1 MHYFYTSQQHK
12 RSMPIVLIFFI
23 LATLLTITVSVIPR
37 YNASAAST
45 TSVFRCFNIE
55 SAQRGTGY
63 SDDACSK
70 DGETF
75 TSTDG
80 KTYRSSDYS
89 SSPTS
94 QTSPSDMCRRIVDTS
109 AKNIVTSCGTITYQ
123 NSLTSITVVNKSEEA
138 VDNARVN
145 ATYDAFG
152 GTLEQ
157 VKSAYYK
164 SLGSKAP
171 CSSQGCNDTTWKQM
185 VYDCWSKGR
194 SDAATTARLSGQAGV
209 KVDEAALTKDTFS
222 SCLATKMNGSG
233 IASGDIKGAIGGI
246 DAAAVNKAGDDAAK
260 AEEDKQAGA
269 NTCADGSQKDASG
282 NCPPAENAPSCGNLV
297 DGIGWAVCPILDAI
311 GGLNDAMWGLVSGLL
326 GVSPLKQEGSYYQLW
341 GVLRVFANIILVLAF
356 LAIIYSQLTNAGIS
370 NYGAKKMLPR
380 LIIMAI
386 LINLSFVIVSASV
399 DLANLLGEGLYKLIK
414 SVGEQGKSVPQWSQL
429 IGLIVGA
436 GATTGAA
443 LGILATAG
451 GIKAALILLIPV
463 ALIALLGFLA
473 AILTLAVRQALIPLL
488 AIFAPIAFAASLFPN
503 TESLFKKWKGLFI
516 SMLLLYP
523 TAAILFGG
531 VQLAA
536 IAMAGSN
543 QHWFSTML
551 ALLVMG
557 APLFMLPFIA
567 RQAGPM
573 LGKLNGAMNGMAGK
587 LRKPV
592 GDWAGS
598 HAKLA
603 KARYDGTGV
612 RYGKNG
618 KPILRDR
625 ARALRRGFQERSMM
639 RDVQTAAHH
648 AEHKAEFNEK
658 LAEGAVG
665 LAASAGLDPDGAGT
679 AYLSATADKAIAETI
694 GTHQELMKGK
704 GEGEWLKTMLD
715 QSKSKEAR
723 AAAAGLIMK
732 SGSNKMQMQA
742 LQSAYSLGAQNDSGA
757 AAIQRQM
764 LGDMKSKP
772 FGMGSTSMAAL
783 REGTYGQNSGPSFD
797 DEFKK
802 RLGDKLSADSL
813 VGLDPDEMSR
823 AADLAQK
830 GELSPEQL
838 ASLQASVNAARD
850 DPILS
855 KRINPEMARHFMT
868 IAGPPASA
876 TIQPQ
881 QAPASSGSAAQSGAT
896 ISVPHSRSAG
906 PSPEERA
913 YFGGDDRRD

>member
-23 LATLLTITVSVIPR
+23 LATLLTITVSVITR

-94 QTSPSDMCRRIVDTS
+94 QTSPSNMCRRIVDTS
-109 AKNIVTSCGTITYQ
+109 AKNIVTGCGTITYQ

-145 ATYDAFG
+145 ATYAAFG
-152 GTLEQ
+152 SSLD
-157 VKSAYYK
+157 KDKAAYYK

-171 CSSQGCNDTTWKQM
+171 CSSQGCNDTQWKQM
-185 VYDCWSKGR
+185 VYECWNKGR
-194 SDAATTARLSGQAGV
+194 SDAATTARLMGQAGQQ
-209 KVDEAALTKDTFS
+209 VDTGSLTKDNFS

-233 IASGDIKGAIGGI
+233 ISAATIRTDIKDI

-436 GATTGAA
+436 GATIGAGV
-443 LGILATAG
+443 GILATAG

-543 QHWFSTML
+543 QNWFSTML

-573 LGKLNGAMNGMAGK
+573 LGKLNSAMNGMAGK

-592 GDWAGS
+592 GDWAGG

-603 KARYDGTGV
+603 KARYDGAGI

-625 ARALRRGFQERSMM
+625 AKALRRGFQERGKL
-639 RDVQTAAHH
+639 RDIQTAAHH
-648 AEHKAEFNEK
+648 AQHNAEFNEHIADN
-658 LAEGAVG
+658 AEA
-665 LAASAGLDPDGAGT
+665 LSAGLGPAGE
-679 AYLSATADKAIAETI
+679 AYMTATADKAIAETI
-694 GTHQELMKGK
+694 AMHQQLMKGK
-704 GEGEWLKTMLD
+704 DEGEWLKTMLD
-715 QSKSKEAR
+715 QSKSKEVR

-772 FGMGSTSMAAL
+772 FGMGSASMSAL

-838 ASLQASVNAARD
+838 TSLQASVNAARD